1 MNIKNIYKKAHKYRS
16 ESKENFK
23 LFSHKELM
31 KLPPYNGI
39 LNFSINNITF
49 EMLNINNDDG
59 IVTKYFWRNE
69 YEAISIKLWSNLSKK
84 DAIFIDVGSHTG
96 IYSIIGNL
104 SNQKKITI
112 SIDPYFLNYSRLL
125 TNLRL
130 NYIPTDNCL
139 CYAAHNKPGSVNFKI
154 STNNFYHTMGG
165 RIDDGG
171 ELKIRALAL
180 DNLKFDTTN
189 KKIEAI
195 KIDTE
200 GSEDK
205 VLDGAKK
212 IIMINKPD
220 LLIEYNLNTYEKC
233 LKIIKNYN
241 YSVYFLDDNNKK
253 IITFKEFESNKDKY
267 VGQNNPWP
275 KEGANF
281 YCTQKTFKEVVSLIN

>member
-1 MNIKNIYKKAHKYRS
+1 MNIKNINDKAYKYKS
-16 ESKENFK
+16 NSKENFR
-23 LFSHKELM
+23 LYTHKELM

-39 LNFSINNITF
+39 LKFSINNINF

-69 YEAISIKLWSNLSKK
+69 YEALSIKLWSNLSKK
-84 DAIFIDVGSHTG
+84 NSIFIDVGSHTG

-104 SNQKKITI
+104 SNQKNITV
-112 SIDPYFLNYSRLL
+112 SIEPYFLNYARLL

-130 NYIPTDNCL
+130 NYISTANCFF
-139 CYAAHNKPGSVNFKI
+139 YAANNKPGAVNFKI

-165 RIDDGG
+165 RIQENGD
-171 ELKIRALAL
+171 LKVRALTL
-180 DNLKFDTTN
+180 DNLKFDDN
-189 KKIEAI
+189 KKRIEAI

-205 VLDGAKK
+205 VLEGAKK
-212 IIMINKPD
+212 IIGINKPD
-220 LLIEYNLNTYEKC
+220 LLIEYNLSTYEKC
-233 LKIIKNYN
+233 LKIIKDYN

-253 IITFKEFESNKDKY
+253 IIAIKEFDSNKDKY
-267 VGQNNPWP
+267 IGQKNPWP

-281 YCTQKTFKEVVSLIN
+281 YCTKKPYKEVVSLIN